1 MRLVATIGID
11 KPSLAHVP
19 EAAGSGASRTRSVFM
34 PDEGVVEAMIYERN
48 DLAPG
53 STFRGP
59 AVIHQSDSTTLLP
72 TYAEARIDQ
81 SHNIVIT
88 IDGVSA

>member
-1 MRLVATIGID
+1 
-11 KPSLAHVP
+11 
-19 EAAGSGASRTRSVFM
+19 M
-34 PDEGVVEAMIYERN
+34 PDEGVVEAVIYERN

-59 AVIHQSDSTTLLP
+59 AVIHQADSTTLVP
-72 TYAEARIDQ
+72 AYAEATIDQ
-81 SHNIVIT
+81 FYNVVIT